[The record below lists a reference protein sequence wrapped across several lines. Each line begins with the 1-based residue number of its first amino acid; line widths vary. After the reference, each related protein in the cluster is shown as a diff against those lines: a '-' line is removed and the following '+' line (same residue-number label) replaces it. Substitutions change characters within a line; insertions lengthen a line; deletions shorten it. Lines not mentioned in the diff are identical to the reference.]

1 VAVAQLISA
10 NIRETDVV
18 IRYGGEEFAVI
29 LANADEVIALT
40 VAERIR
46 AAIDDA
52 GLPHEAA
59 ARGRVTVSIG
69 VASGNPDEGAASP
82 LTTEE
87 VVDRARSADAP

>member
-46 AAIDDA
+46 AAIDA